1 MRIRISKVAALAA
14 AIVLTGAASV
24 AGSGAAVAG
33 THAPAKPTV
42 VLVHGAFADSASW
55 SGVIERLQKRGYP
68 VVAAANPLRGL
79 SSDAAYVRT
88 VINSVPGPIV
98 LAGHSYGGAVMTNAA
113 AGDPDVKALVYIAA
127 FAPDKGESALEL
139 SNKFPGSTL
148 GDTLSAVPLGD
159 GTSDLSIRQD
169 LFRQQFAA
177 DVSKKQATL
186 MAVTQRP
193 IRDAA
198 LGEGSGEPAWKKI
211 PSWFL
216 VAGADKNIPVA
227 AQRWMADRAGSRATV
242 EIRKASHAVGV
253 SNPSPVADLIVRAAT
268 AR

>member
-1 MRIRISKVAALAA
+1 MRVRISKLAALAA
-14 AIVLTGAASV
+14 AVVLTATASV
-24 AGSGAAVAG
+24 SGATAAVAG
-33 THAPAKPTV
+33 SNTKTKPTI
-42 VLVHGAFADSASW
+42 VLVHGAFADAASW
-55 SGVIERLQKRGYP
+55 AGVIERLQKRGYP

-79 SSDAAYVRT
+79 SSDAAYLRT
-88 VINSVPGPIV
+88 VIDSVRGPIV

-148 GDTLSAVPLGD
+148 GDTLAPVPLGD
-159 GTSDLSIRQD
+159 GTNDLYIRPE

-177 DVSKKQATL
+177 DVSRQQASL

-193 IRDAA
+193 VRDAA
-198 LGEGSGEPAWKKI
+198 LGEASGEPAWKTI

-216 VAGADKNIPVA
+216 IAGADRNIPVA
-227 AQRWMADRAGSRATV
+227 AQRWMADRAGSRATI
-242 EIRKASHAVGV
+242 EIHKASHAVGV
-253 SNPSPVADLIVRAAT
+253 SNPGPVTDLIVRAAT

>member
-1 MRIRISKVAALAA
+1 MRVRISTLAALAV

-24 AGSGAAVAG
+24 SGAAAAG
-33 THAPAKPTV
+33 THATTRPTI
-42 VLVHGAFADSASW
+42 VLVHGAFADSTSW
-55 SGVIERLQKRGYP
+55 SGVIERLQQRGYP

-79 SSDAAYVRT
+79 SSDATYVRT
-88 VINSVPGPIV
+88 VLNSVPGPIV

-139 SNKFPGSTL
+139 SGKFPGSTL
-148 GDTLSAVPLGD
+148 GDTLVPAPLGD
-159 GTSDLSIRQD
+159 GTADLLIRQD

-177 DVSKKQATL
+177 DVSEKQASL

-198 LGEGSGEPAWKKI
+198 LSEGSGDPAWKTI

-216 VAGADKNIPVA
+216 VAGADRNIPA
-227 AQRWMADRAGSRATV
+227 EAQRWMADRAGARATI

-253 SNPSPVADLIVRAAT
+253 SNPRPVADLIDRAAT
-268 AR
+268 TR

>member
-1 MRIRISKVAALAA
+1 MRIRLSTVGAA
-14 AIVLTGAASV
+14 ATALVLTGTAS
-24 AGSGAAVAG
+24 ASGAAAG
-33 THAPAKPTV
+33 PPTPTRPTI

-79 SSDAAYVRT
+79 SSDAAHLRT
-88 VINSVPGPIV
+88 VINSVHGPIV

-113 AGDPDVKALVYIAA
+113 AGDPDVTALVYIAA
-127 FAPDKGESALEL
+127 FAPDRGESALEL
-139 SNKFPGSTL
+139 SGRFPGSTL
-148 GDTLSAVPLGD
+148 GDTLAAVPLGD
-159 GTSDLSIRQD
+159 GTSDLSIRPD

-177 DVSKKQATL
+177 DVPRQQASL

-198 LGEGSGEPAWKKI
+198 LSERSGEPAWTRI

-216 VAGADKNIPVA
+216 VAGADRNIPVA
-227 AQRWMADRAGSRATV
+227 AQRWMADRAGSRATI
-242 EIRKASHAVGV
+242 EIGRASHAVGV
-253 SNPSPVADLIVRAAT
+253 SNPRPVADLIVRAAT

>member
-1 MRIRISKVAALAA
+1 MRVRISKVVALAA
-14 AIVLTGAASV
+14 AIVLTGTVSAA
-24 AGSGAAVAG
+24 GATAAAAG
-33 THAPAKPTV
+33 THAAAKPTI
-42 VLVHGAFADSASW
+42 VLVHGAFADSSSW
-55 SGVIERLQKRGYP
+55 SGVIERLQQRGYP

-88 VINSVPGPIV
+88 VINSVKGPIV

-127 FAPDKGESALEL
+127 FAPAKGESALEL

-148 GDTLSAVPLGD
+148 GDTLAPVPLGD
-159 GTSDLSIRQD
+159 GSTDLFIRQD
-169 LFRQQFAA
+169 LFKQQFAA
-177 DVSKKQATL
+177 DAPKQQAAL

-198 LGEGSGEPAWKKI
+198 LSEGSGEPAWKTI

-216 VAGADKNIPVA
+216 LAGADRNIPVQ

-253 SNPSPVADLIVRAAT
+253 SNPRPVADLIVRAAT

>member
-1 MRIRISKVAALAA
+1 MRIRLSTVVAAAA
-14 AIVLTGAASV
+14 ALVLTGTAS
-24 AGSGAAVAG
+24 ASGAAAG
-33 THAPAKPTV
+33 PHTATRPTI

-55 SGVIERLQKRGYP
+55 SGVIERLRQRGYP

-79 SSDAAYVRT
+79 GSDAAYVRT
-88 VINSVPGPIV
+88 VINSVQGPIV

-113 AGDPDVKALVYIAA
+113 AGDPDVTALVYIAA

-139 SNKFPGSTL
+139 SGRFPGSTL
-148 GDTLSAVPLGD
+148 GDTLAAVPLGD

-177 DVSKKQATL
+177 DVPRQQASL

-198 LGEGSGEPAWKKI
+198 LSEGSGEPAWKRI

-216 VAGADKNIPVA
+216 VAGADRNIPVA
-227 AQRWMADRAGSRATV
+227 AQRWMADRAGSRATI
-242 EIRKASHAVGV
+242 EISRASHAVGV
-253 SNPSPVADLIVRAAT
+253 SNPRPVADLIVRAAT

>member
-1 MRIRISKVAALAA
+1 M
-14 AIVLTGAASV
+14 IVLAGATLVTGVSAAT
-24 AGSGAAVAG
+24 AGER
-33 THAPAKPTV
+33 PKPKPTI

-55 SGVIERLQKRGYP
+55 SGVIERLRRQGYP

-79 SSDAAYVRT
+79 SSDAGYVRT
-88 VINSVPGPIV
+88 VINSVQGPVV

-113 AGDPDVKALVYIAA
+113 VGDPDVKALVYVAA
-127 FAPDKGESALEL
+127 FAPDQGESALDL

-148 GDTLSAVPLGD
+148 GATLAPVPLGD
-159 GTSDLSIRQD
+159 STADLSIRPD

-177 DVSKKQATL
+177 DVSEQQASL

-198 LGEGSGEPAWKKI
+198 LSASSGKPAWSEI

-216 VAGADKNIPVA
+216 LSGADRNIPVK
-227 AQRWMADRAGSRATV
+227 AQRWMAERAGAREIV
-242 EIRKASHAVGV
+242 EIRNASHAVGV
-253 SNPSPVADLIVRAAT
+253 SNPGPVADLIVRASR

>member
-1 MRIRISKVAALAA
+1 MRVRISTVVALAA
-14 AIVLTGAASV
+14 AIVLTGTTS
-24 AGSGAAVAG
+24 AAVAG
-33 THAPAKPTV
+33 THVKAKPTI

-55 SGVIERLQKRGYP
+55 SGVIERLQQRGYP

-79 SSDAAYVRT
+79 GSDAASVRT
-88 VINSVPGPIV
+88 VIDSVSGPIV

-148 GDTLSAVPLGD
+148 GDTLASVPLGD
-159 GTSDLSIRQD
+159 GTNDLSIRPN
-169 LFRQQFAA
+169 LFRQQFAG
-177 DVSKKQATL
+177 DVSKRQASL

-198 LGEGSGEPAWKKI
+198 LSAGSGEPAWKKI

-216 VAGADKNIPVA
+216 VAGADRNIPPA

-253 SNPSPVADLIVRAAT
+253 SNPGPVADLIVRAAT

>member
-1 MRIRISKVAALAA
+1 MRVRISTVVALAA
-14 AIVLTGAASV
+14 AFVLTGTASF
-24 AGSGAAVAG
+24 SGATAAVAG
-33 THAPAKPTV
+33 AHVQPKPTI

-55 SGVIERLQKRGYP
+55 SGVIERLQQRGYP

-88 VINSVPGPIV
+88 VIDSVKGPIV

-148 GDTLSAVPLGD
+148 GGTLAPVALGD
-159 GTSDLSIRQD
+159 GTNDLYIRQD
-169 LFRQQFAA
+169 LFRKQFAA
-177 DVSKKQATL
+177 DVPKQQASL

-198 LGEGSGEPAWKKI
+198 LSEGSGEPAWKKI

-216 VAGADKNIPVA
+216 VAGADLNIPVE
-227 AQRWMADRAGSRATV
+227 AQRWMAERAGSRGRSRSARRRT
-242 EIRKASHAVGV
+242 
-253 SNPSPVADLIVRAAT
+253 PSGCPGRVPSRT
-268 AR
+268 

>member
-1 MRIRISKVAALAA
+1 MRVRISKVVALAA
-14 AIVLTGAASV
+14 ALVLTGTASV
-24 AGSGAAVAG
+24 SGAGAAVAG
-33 THAPAKPTV
+33 THAGPKPTI

-55 SGVIERLQKRGYP
+55 SGVIERLQQRGYP

-88 VINSVPGPIV
+88 VVNSVPGPIV

-127 FAPDKGESALEL
+127 FAPAKGESALEL
-139 SNKFPGSTL
+139 SGKFPGSTL
-148 GDTLSAVPLGD
+148 GDTLAPVPLGD
-159 GTSDLSIRQD
+159 GTTDLSIRQD

-177 DVSKKQATL
+177 DVSKQQATL

-198 LGEGSGEPAWKKI
+198 LSEGSGEPAWKTI

-216 VAGADKNIPVA
+216 VAGADRNIPIE
-227 AQRWMADRAGSRATV
+227 AQRWMADRAGSRGTV

-253 SNPSPVADLIVRAAT
+253 SQPRPVADLIVRAAT

>member
-1 MRIRISKVAALAA
+1 MRVRISTVVALAA
-14 AIVLTGAASV
+14 AVVVTATASV
-24 AGSGAAVAG
+24 AGSAAAVAG
-33 THAPAKPTV
+33 SKTKTKPTI

-55 SGVIERLQKRGYP
+55 SGVIEQLQRRGYP

-79 SSDAAYVRT
+79 SSDAAYVRN

-148 GDTLSAVPLGD
+148 GDTLAPVPLGD
-159 GTSDLSIRQD
+159 GTNDLYIRQD

-177 DVSKKQATL
+177 DVPKRQAAL

-193 IRDAA
+193 VRDAA
-198 LGEGSGEPAWKKI
+198 LSEGSGEPAWKKT

-216 VAGADKNIPVA
+216 IAGADRNIPVA
-227 AQRWMADRAGSRATV
+227 AQRWMAERAGSRATI

-253 SNPSPVADLIVRAAT
+253 SNPGPVTDLIVRAAT

>member
-1 MRIRISKVAALAA
+1 MRIRIPRMVALAA
-14 AIVLTGAASV
+14 AVVLAGVTSVSGTSAAT
-24 AGSGAAVAG
+24 AG
-33 THAPAKPTV
+33 TPAPAKPTI
-42 VLVHGAFADSASW
+42 VLVHGAFADAASW
-55 SGVIERLQKRGYP
+55 SGVIERLQRRGYP

-79 SSDAAYVRT
+79 ASDAEHVRT
-88 VINSVPGPIV
+88 VLDSVRGPIV

-113 AGDPDVKALVYIAA
+113 TGDPDVKALVYIAA
-127 FAPDKGESALEL
+127 FAPDRGENALAL

-148 GDTLSAVPLGD
+148 GATLAPVGLGD
-159 GTSDLSIRQD
+159 GTADLYIRQD

-177 DVSKKQATL
+177 DVSPRQAAL

-198 LGEGSGEPAWKKI
+198 LSEASGKPAWAGI

-216 VAGADKNIPVA
+216 VAGADRNIPVE
-227 AQRWMADRAGSRATV
+227 AQRWMAGRAGSRKTV

-253 SNPSPVADLIVRAAT
+253 SHPGPVADLIVRAAT

>member
-1 MRIRISKVAALAA
+1 MRVRISTVVALAA
-14 AIVLTGAASV
+14 AVVLTGTASV
-24 AGSGAAVAG
+24 VASTSAVAG
-33 THAPAKPTV
+33 AHTPAKPTV
-42 VLVHGAFADSASW
+42 VLVHGAFADSTSW
-55 SGVIERLQKRGYP
+55 SGVIERLQQRGYP

-79 SSDAAYVRT
+79 SSDAAYLRT
-88 VINSVPGPIV
+88 VIDSVPGPIV

-113 AGDPDVKALVYIAA
+113 AGDRDVKALVYIAA

-139 SNKFPGSTL
+139 SGKFPGSTL
-148 GDTLSAVPLGD
+148 GDTLATAPLGD
-159 GTSDLSIRQD
+159 GTADLTIRQD

-177 DVSKKQATL
+177 DVPKKQAAL

-198 LGEGSGEPAWKKI
+198 LSEGSGEPAWKTI

-216 VAGADKNIPVA
+216 VAGADRNIPVA
-227 AQRWMADRAGSRATV
+227 AQRWMAGRAGSRATV

-253 SNPSPVADLIVRAAT
+253 SNPRPVADLIIRAAT
-268 AR
+268 TR